1 MEHEIKRSRG
11 GNNELS
17 WIQPICS
24 CGWEGHKHY
33 AYNDFQFSMLKSEEN
48 VHIVEMHRKKT

>member
-1 MEHEIKRSRG
+1 METKHKLNRNRG
-11 GNNELS
+11 GQNELS

-33 AYNDFQFSMLKSEEN
+33 AYNDYQFSMLKDEEN
-48 VHIVEMHRKKT
+48 EHICETD